1 MQHINWGG
9 VGLGAVVM
17 FAVGAIWY
25 TALFGKAWQAAT
37 GLSDE
42 QLKTGANMPLI
53 FGTCLLLELLV
64 ALTVGHMFAYTA
76 PSDRSKMMISV
87 GLAVGIMAPAIGICY
102 LYMRKPLKLFLIDAG
117 HFVVAMAAL
126 GGVFALL
133 D

>member
-1 MQHINWGG
+1 MEHINWLG
-9 VGLGAVVM
+9 VGLGAVAF

-25 TALFGKAWQAAT
+25 TVLFGRPWQAAV

-53 FGTCLLLELLV
+53 FGTCFLLELLV
-64 ALTVGHMFAYTA
+64 SLTVGHLYAMTA
-76 PSDRSKMMISV
+76 PSDRAKLMISV
-87 GLAVGIMAPAIGICY
+87 GLAVGVMAPAIGICY

-117 HFVVAMAAL
+117 HFIVGMAAL
-126 GGVFALL
+126 GGVYALL

>member
-1 MQHINWGG
+1 MQHINWAG

-87 GLAVGIMAPAIGICY
+87 GLAVGIMAPAIGI
-102 LYMRKPLKLFLIDAG
+102 
-117 HFVVAMAAL
+117 
-126 GGVFALL
+126 
-133 D
+133 